1 MAGNRKEYEMLFQ
14 LNAQLGRGYSTAFTK
29 AQAEFTRLGREI
41 QSLHRVQSDI
51 STYQKQQ
58 AAVEATNSK
67 LDNLRRQYELI
78 QKEIG
83 ETEGSTAGLEREKLR
98 LGQQISNTTTA
109 LERQNQRLG
118 ATEEKLKDA
127 GVSAAD
133 LTGESQRL
141 AAQML
146 ELERR
151 QEDAARG
158 AQSFGET
165 ASEAFGAVQSAIA
178 AAGIGAALHEIYEQT
193 SACAD
198 ASMAYES
205 VMAGVQRT
213 VGGSVQGIA
222 QLGDGFKDLSTDIPI
237 TTGELGK
244 IAESAG
250 QLGIARS
257 YVGEFTEVMAMLG
270 TTTDLTA
277 DSAATMLAQFA
288 NITGT
293 NNYQRLGSTVADLG
307 DATATTASKVVEM
320 GQGMAA
326 AATQAGMAETDI
338 LAISAAVGSL
348 GIESQA
354 GSTAMST
361 LIQTLHKAVET
372 GKGLDEFASVAGMTA
387 AQFKTAWGQDAVGAM
402 DAFIRG
408 LNDTERNGRSAIV
421 ILEDLGITN
430 VRQTKAILGLAS
442 AGDLLSGTIRQA
454 NDAWEENTALQAK
467 ANIMYGTTQSRLV
480 MMDNAYNNLRIAI
493 GDNYTPILREAYG
506 VGTDL
511 LVGMTE
517 FVQENPSLVLAVT
530 TFTGVL
536 GGAVT
541 VMTAYAAVSKVVKAL
556 DMAALFTGPAGLAV
570 AAVAGVAGLT
580 AAVVGFVSAM
590 DDGIPTVRE
599 LTEAARELETVTRE
613 STAAYEE
620 SAGAAEAAASVADTY
635 IGKLEQMGDYTRLSA
650 QEQEQYRNTLAL
662 LCQVV
667 PELSGSIDVQTG
679 RIEGGTAALRA
690 NAEAWKQNAM
700 AQAYQERLTALYAA
714 QADVLIEAEQNSIAL
729 TRARYELEAASQ
741 EYNDTLERMNALMG
755 KAYDAGKDLP
765 AEYHDLEASLG
776 DLESRM
782 TTARKEVEVYTQA
795 TNEGSE
801 AAEAARAEIDLLA
814 EAASHLTDQTAEQT
828 DALPEL
834 QAAITP
840 VRAELEQLAAAYN
853 EAYEAAV
860 ESISGQY
867 SLWDEAAEVAATSAG
882 SINSALESQITYW
895 QNYNANLQTL
905 TDHAADIEGLSSLV
919 ASFADGSADSVNAIA
934 GMADAIKRGD
944 TESVKEMAANWQ
956 LLRAQQDQTSESLA
970 ELVSG
975 LPEQVAGLR
984 TAMEDGVEGMSLPD
998 EAQESARSTIQAFID
1013 EAAHM
1018 LPAVQRAYVELG
1030 QTAANALGLDLYY
1043 TSRGHSGDAGDHLA
1057 AYASGTSNAPPGW
1070 AWVGEEGP
1078 ELMRMRGGETIL
1090 PAEVSREYAILQNVY
1105 KKEMGVY
1112 PIYPDT
1118 QEAAAISVEAAP
1130 AAAASP
1136 AGPVNV
1142 EIHIHLEGN
1151 ATPETVQAL
1160 EDYVRRGELQEVVAG
1175 AMENIRIDA
1184 QRGAYV

>member
-127 GVSAAD
+127 GVSTAD

-257 YVGEFTEVMAMLG
+257 YVGEFTKVMAMLG

-361 LIQTLHKAVET
+361 LIQTLYKAVET

-402 DAFIRG
+402 DAFIQG

-480 MMDNAYNNLRIAI
+480 MMDNAYNNLQIAI
-493 GDNYTPILREAYG
+493 GDNYTPILREAYD

-541 VMTAYAAVSKVVKAL
+541 VMTAYAAVSKAVKAL

-620 SAGAAEAAASVADTY
+620 SSGAAEAAASVADTY

-755 KAYDAGKDLP
+755 EAYDAGKDLP

-934 GMADAIKRGD
+934 GMASASDDDLRAMV
-944 TESVKEMAANWQ
+944 SNWQ
-956 LLRAQQDQTSESLA
+956 ALQTQQAKTGESIA

-1018 LPAVQRAYVELG
+1018 LPAVQQAYADLG
-1030 QTAANALGLDLYY
+1030 QTAANALGLCL
-1043 TSRGHSGDAGDHLA
+1043 RHQQR
-1057 AYASGTSNAPPGW
+1057 APWLGLGW
-1070 AWVGEEGP
+1070 
-1078 ELMRMRGGETIL
+1078 
-1090 PAEVSREYAILQNVY
+1090 
-1105 KKEMGVY
+1105 
-1112 PIYPDT
+1112 
-1118 QEAAAISVEAAP
+1118 
-1130 AAAASP
+1130 
-1136 AGPVNV
+1136 
-1142 EIHIHLEGN
+1142 
-1151 ATPETVQAL
+1151 
-1160 EDYVRRGELQEVVAG
+1160 
-1175 AMENIRIDA
+1175 
-1184 QRGAYV
+1184 

>member
-1 MAGNRKEYEMLFQ
+1 MSQLGKLHSIEFQ

-127 GVSAAD
+127 GVSTAD

-361 LIQTLHKAVET
+361 LIQTLYKAVET

-402 DAFIRG
+402 DAFIQG

-480 MMDNAYNNLRIAI
+480 MMDNAYDNLRIAI

-620 SAGAAEAAASVADTY
+620 SSGAAEAAASVADTY

-755 KAYDAGKDLP
+755 EAYDAGKDLP

-828 DALPEL
+828 EALPEL
-834 QAAITP
+834 QSAITP

-934 GMADAIKRGD
+934 GMASASDDDLRAMV
-944 TESVKEMAANWQ
+944 SNWQ
-956 LLRAQQDQTSESLA
+956 ALQTQQAKTGESIA

-1013 EAAHM
+1013 EADHM
-1018 LPAVQRAYVELG
+1018 LPAVQQAYAELG
-1030 QTAANALGLDLYY
+1030 RTAANALGLDLYY

>member
-127 GVSAAD
+127 GVSTAD

-257 YVGEFTEVMAMLG
+257 YVGEFTKVMAMLG

-361 LIQTLHKAVET
+361 LIQTLYKAVET

-402 DAFIRG
+402 DAFIQG

-480 MMDNAYNNLRIAI
+480 MMDNAYNNLQIAI
-493 GDNYTPILREAYG
+493 GDNYTPILREAYD

-541 VMTAYAAVSKVVKAL
+541 VMTAYAAVSKAVKAL

-620 SAGAAEAAASVADTY
+620 SSGAAEAAASVADTY

-755 KAYDAGKDLP
+755 EAYDAGKDLP

-782 TTARKEVEVYTQA
+782 TTARKEVEVYTRPRM
-795 TNEGSE
+795 T
-801 AAEAARAEIDLLA
+801 AARR
-814 EAASHLTDQTAEQT
+814 Q
-828 DALPEL
+828 
-834 QAAITP
+834 
-840 VRAELEQLAAAYN
+840 RR
-853 EAYEAAV
+853 
-860 ESISGQY
+860 
-867 SLWDEAAEVAATSAG
+867 
-882 SINSALESQITYW
+882 
-895 QNYNANLQTL
+895 
-905 TDHAADIEGLSSLV
+905 
-919 ASFADGSADSVNAIA
+919 
-934 GMADAIKRGD
+934 RG
-944 TESVKEMAANWQ
+944 
-956 LLRAQQDQTSESLA
+956 R
-970 ELVSG
+970 
-975 LPEQVAGLR
+975 
-984 TAMEDGVEGMSLPD
+984 
-998 EAQESARSTIQAFID
+998 RSTCWRRP
-1013 EAAHM
+1013 
-1018 LPAVQRAYVELG
+1018 PA
-1030 QTAANALGLDLYY
+1030 
-1043 TSRGHSGDAGDHLA
+1043 
-1057 AYASGTSNAPPGW
+1057 
-1070 AWVGEEGP
+1070 
-1078 ELMRMRGGETIL
+1078 I
-1090 PAEVSREYAILQNVY
+1090 
-1105 KKEMGVY
+1105 
-1112 PIYPDT
+1112 
-1118 QEAAAISVEAAP
+1118 
-1130 AAAASP
+1130 
-1136 AGPVNV
+1136 
-1142 EIHIHLEGN
+1142 
-1151 ATPETVQAL
+1151 
-1160 EDYVRRGELQEVVAG
+1160 
-1175 AMENIRIDA
+1175 
-1184 QRGAYV
+1184 